1 MNKTVICPVCGQAY
15 ETYANPA
22 PTVDVIIHDPQR
34 GVVIIRRA
42 HEPLGYA
49 LPGGFVDEGEQ
60 VENAARREMREET
73 SLDVELTGLLGVYS
87 APWRDPRKHTMSTVF
102 VGRARNPEALNAGD
116 DAAGA
121 AWYPLDA
128 LPSPLCFDH
137 GLMLAHFRDVLAG
150 RRPLAPVQS
159 DETPQGDCR

>member
-1 MNKTVICPVCGQAY
+1 MNKTVICPVCKQAY
-15 ETYANPA
+15 EIYANPA

-49 LPGGFVDEGEQ
+49 LPGGFVDDGEQ
-60 VENAARREMREET
+60 VEDAARREMREET

-150 RRPLAPVQS
+150 RRPLAPIQS
-159 DETPQGDCR
+159 GEKPQGVC

>member
-1 MNKTVICPVCGQAY
+1 MNKTVICPVCKQAY

-49 LPGGFVDEGEQ
+49 LPGGFVDDGEQ
-60 VENAARREMREET
+60 VEDAARREMREET

-121 AWYPLDA
+121 AWYALDA

-150 RRPLAPVQS
+150 RRPLAPIQS
-159 DETPQGDCR
+159 GEKPQGVC